1 MCDAGAAGEA
11 NEWMRMFVERELEDL
26 GDLRFAFNVNGEQV
40 RESLRDLATRVEVS
54 SAAADPPRVQWYAA
68 LALVAAARAMDG
80 KPGYPPDLQPMIEWL
95 RGAADAERELVK
107 AE

>member
-1 MCDAGAAGEA
+1 MCGTGL
-11 NEWMRMFVERELEDL
+11 EWMRMLVERELEDL

-40 RESLRDLATRVEVS
+40 RESLRDLTTRVEAS
-54 SAAADPPRVQWYAA
+54 SAAADPPRAPWHAA

-80 KPGYPPDLQPMIEWL
+80 KPGYPPELQPMIEWL

-107 AE
+107 AEQA